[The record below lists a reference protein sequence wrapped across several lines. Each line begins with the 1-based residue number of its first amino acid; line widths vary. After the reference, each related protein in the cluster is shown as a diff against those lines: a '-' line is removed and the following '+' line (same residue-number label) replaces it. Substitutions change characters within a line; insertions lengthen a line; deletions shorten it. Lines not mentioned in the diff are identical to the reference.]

1 MSWSAAVDQ
10 YLINV
15 CDPGLWSINVW
26 TNKDCVTM
34 TTDTLTGSDTHT
46 QTRDKHKKSVISQ
59 SLFFLFLWWW
69 KCLGAELNMK
79 LKVFLCLQ
87 ETNQTTS
94 SLSIFSCT
102 LWEESLSHTLTHTHT
117 HTHTHTQEGSDRW
130 GHDLSSECSVRCV
143 APPTSSC
150 FLWCHH
156 TCFQGRRWVM
166 ISYCNWLWC
175 NSSLKSKHT
184 HLAQEAD
191 KYPECLGV
199 GGITSAVWSTG
210 ASGESN

>member
-117 HTHTHTQEGSDRW
+117 HTHTHRRVQTGEDMTW
-130 GHDLSSECSVRCV
+130 ALSVQSGVWLR
-143 APPTSSC
+143 PPPPASC
-150 FLWCHH
+150 
-156 TCFQGRRWVM
+156 
-166 ISYCNWLWC
+166 
-175 NSSLKSKHT
+175 
-184 HLAQEAD
+184 
-191 KYPECLGV
+191 GV
-199 GGITSAVWSTG
+199 IIPVSRAGG
-210 ASGESN
+210 E